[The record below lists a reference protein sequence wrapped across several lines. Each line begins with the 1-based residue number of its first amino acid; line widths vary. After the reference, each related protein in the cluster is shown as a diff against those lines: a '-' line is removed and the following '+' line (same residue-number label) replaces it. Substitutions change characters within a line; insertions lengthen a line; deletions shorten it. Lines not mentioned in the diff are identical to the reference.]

1 MAKERNRSSESEP
14 LAKTTNASSDEAE
27 VRPRKGRR
35 RERGVRLQEGSR
47 IREPGTDPETEPF
60 QKNSEN
66 GKTPFL
72 GVTSPFNIMRKL
84 SDKMA
89 SKKQGK
95 LQFQTYLGSRGGM
108 TKDGPPQK
116 NFGTFCPTP
125 V

>member
-95 LQFQTYLGSRGGM
+95 LQFQTYLGSRGG
-108 TKDGPPQK
+108 DD
-116 NFGTFCPTP
+116 
-125 V
+125 